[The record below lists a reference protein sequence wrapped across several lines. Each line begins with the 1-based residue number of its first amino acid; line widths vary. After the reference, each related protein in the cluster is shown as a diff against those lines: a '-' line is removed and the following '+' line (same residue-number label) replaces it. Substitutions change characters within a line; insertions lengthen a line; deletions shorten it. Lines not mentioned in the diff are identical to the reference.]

1 VTAPSS
7 DAPRRNPTTIRQVA
21 ARAGVSPATVSRV
34 LAGTRPVTEDVR
46 ARVRRAI
53 KELDYVVNE
62 QARSLSGRPT
72 KTVAILLDHLTSPF
86 HNRVASGVELE
97 ASEQGRMCLVCTT
110 GGDAARELEL
120 VDMLRARNTEA
131 VVLIGGVDDTAEYR
145 TRIVRVARL
154 LADSGSQLVLV
165 GRPALDVS
173 TPVYMVEYDNEG
185 GAYTAVS
192 HLLSM
197 GHRRIAYL
205 GMDTTFT
212 TAAARIAGYERALR
226 DHGTELDLGLIL
238 SARRAE
244 SRTLGYQTMLRVLE
258 DYRRDLPFT
267 ALFCFDDV
275 VAAGAMAALREKG
288 LRVPEDVSIV
298 GYNDSTTALDVVPA
312 LTTVHIPDVDLG
324 RAAVRLVLDRD
335 EFASAN
341 LGGRLRV
348 ATYLVIRDSVRRLA
362 PEPSQGAHEHA
373 QL

>member
-1 VTAPSS
+1 VAAPSS

-46 ARVRRAI
+46 ARVQRAI

-145 TRIVRVARL
+145 TRIGRVARL

-165 GRPALDVS
+165 GRPAFDIS
-173 TPVYMVEYDNEG
+173 TPVFMVEYDNEG

-205 GMDTTFT
+205 GMDATFT

-226 DHGTELDLGLIL
+226 DHGTELDLSLIL
-238 SARRAE
+238 SARRVE
-244 SRTLGYQTMLRVLE
+244 SRTLGYQTMLRALE
-258 DYRRDLPFT
+258 DHPVLPFT
-267 ALFCFDDV
+267 AVFCFDDV

-298 GYNDSTTALDVVPA
+298 GYNDSPTALDVVPA

-335 EFASAN
+335 EFAAAT